1 MLPKNSSSGVHLTPK
16 LQWFEAACLYAQTQ
30 IEIRKAQGN
39 TCFDDLTGVDAILEI
54 AMEIDKKLPKAKFNA
69 PEHLNLPDNK
79 Y

>member
-1 MLPKNSSSGVHLTPK
+1 MLPKNSPNGVYLTPK

-39 TCFDDLTGVDAILEI
+39 TGFDDLTGVDAILKI
-54 AMEIDKKLPKAKFNA
+54 AMEIDKKLPKAKFSA
-69 PEHLNLPDNK
+69 PGHLNLPNNE